1 MYWQEKSEE
10 KSFDVTDEVL
20 DLCFKMECKSLP
32 LDHAWSLSTALTQAA
47 PWLLSSQ
54 NTAIHLVH
62 GAESGNGWM
71 RPENTANEILHLSRR
86 ARFTLR
92 LHRDH
97 TERANELSG
106 LRLNIDGHALT
117 IKDFKPQLLVP
128 QTTIFSRYI
137 ITHAEFDEDAF
148 LNQVAPMIESQG
160 IQIRKMMG
168 GLPHTFNTPDG
179 PLTTRSLML
188 SDLEK
193 EESIRLQQNGLG
205 EHQLYGMGIFLP
217 HKGIAAVKELNEE
230 LPQEQALRASQQNT
244 NSRK

>member
-10 KSFDVTDEVL
+10 KTFDVTDEVI

-32 LDHAWSLSTALTQAA
+32 LDHAWSLSSALTQAV
-47 PWLLSSQ
+47 PWLRSSR

-71 RPENTANEILHLSRR
+71 RPDNTENEVLHLSRR

-92 LHRDH
+92 LHRDNI
-97 TERANELSG
+97 ERASKLGGLS
-106 LRLNIDGHALT
+106 LNIDGHPLT
-117 IKDFKPQLLVP
+117 IKTFKPQLLVP
-128 QTTIFSRYI
+128 QATIFSRYI
-137 ITHAEFDEDAF
+137 ITRPEIDEDAF
-148 LNQVAPMIESQG
+148 LDQVAPLIESQG

-168 GLPHTFNTPDG
+168 GLPHTFKTPDG

-188 SDLEK
+188 SDLDK
-193 EESIRLQQNGLG
+193 EESIRLQQNGIG
-205 EHQLYGMGIFLP
+205 EYQLYGMGIFLP

-230 LPQEQALRASQQNT
+230 LPQEQALRASQKKQ
-244 NSRK
+244 

>member
-10 KSFDVTDEVL
+10 KSFDVDDEVL
-20 DLCFKMECKSLP
+20 DLCFKMECKTLP
-32 LDHAWSLSTALTQAA
+32 LDHAWALSSALTAIA
-47 PWLLSSQ
+47 PWLTETDH
-54 NTAIHLVH
+54 TAIHLIH

-71 RPENTANEILHLSRR
+71 RPDDTENQVLHLSRR

-92 LHRDH
+92 LQRDIISRV
-97 TERANELSG
+97 EDL
-106 LRLNIDGHALT
+106 IDQTLDIEGHSLT
-117 IKDFKPQLLVP
+117 IKAFKKQLLVP

-137 ITHAEFDEDAF
+137 ATEPGLDEDAF
-148 LNQVAPMIESQG
+148 LNQVAPAIEVQG
-160 IQIRKMMG
+160 IQIKKMMG

-205 EHQLYGMGIFLP
+205 DLQLFGIGIFLP

-230 LPQEQALRASQQNT
+230 LPQEQALRASQ
-244 NSRK
+244 KK